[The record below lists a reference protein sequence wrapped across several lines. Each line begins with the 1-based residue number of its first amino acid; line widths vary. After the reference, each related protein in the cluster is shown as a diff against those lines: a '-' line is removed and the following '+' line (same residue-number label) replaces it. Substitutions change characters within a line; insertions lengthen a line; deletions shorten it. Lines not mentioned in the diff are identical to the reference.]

1 MFRNNDRLKN
11 VTNNNVAIQ
20 EFENAELDVR
30 VRCIKKKDGSIS
42 INIGDA
48 AIGLGM
54 IKKDYKNDKTYIRP
68 NMSGINVHLKSF
80 GITDSEFTKDDFIH
94 ESYIYLLAM
103 KASNQTAQKF
113 QMWLATVVI
122 PSIRKHGAYIADG
135 ENVDEDF
142 IRNELRFSQKRT
154 IKTFANAKPEEFKE
168 LYAEFRNYVD
178 TEYKYKTDSRVARY
192 KSVEK
197 GLKQWLENNASDP
210 DSIGDCY
217 NVKKLEKQ
225 VILDRTTLEK
235 RISGGEKAAKTK
247 KISELEFTISGLS
260 VK

>member
-1 MFRNNDRLKN
+1 M
-11 VTNNNVAIQ
+11 
-20 EFENAELDVR
+20 NAEDT
-30 VRCIKKKDGSIS
+30 
-42 INIGDA
+42 
-48 AIGLGM
+48 AIGFGWNREKNGKQYVMWDRINSFCAELGFPH
-54 IKKDYKNDKTYIRP
+54 KC
-68 NMSGINVHLKSF
+68 G
-80 GITDSEFTKDDFIH
+80 KDDFIP
-94 ESYIYLLAM
+94 ETLFYLLGM
-103 KASNQTAQKF
+103 KASNETARKF
-113 QMWLATVVI
+113 QMWLATEVI
-122 PSIRKHGAYIADG
+122 PSIRKHGAFIADS

-154 IKTFANAKPEEFKE
+154 IKIFANAKPEQFKN
-168 LYAEFRNYVD
+168 LYKEFRDYVD
-178 TEYKYKTDSRVARY
+178 TEYKYQTNKRISRY

-247 KISELEFTISGLS
+247 KISELEYVIAELS
-260 VK
+260 VT

>member
-1 MFRNNDRLKN
+1 MTKINSFKN
-11 VTNNNVAIQ
+11 VSINNVAIQ
-20 EFENAELDVR
+20 EFENTELGFK
-30 VRCIKKKDGSIS
+30 VRCIKNEDGSIS
-42 INIGDA
+42 MNAEDT
-48 AIGLGM
+48 AIGFGWFEHRNNKLYPRWRTINGFINDLGF
-54 IKKDYKNDKTYIRP
+54 
-68 NMSGINVHLKSF
+68 SQEVA
-80 GITDSEFTKDDFIH
+80 KDDFIP
-94 ESYIYLLAM
+94 ETLFYLLGM
-103 KASNQTAQKF
+103 KASNETARKF
-113 QMWLATVVI
+113 QMWLATEVI
-122 PSIRKHGAYIADG
+122 PSIRKHGAFIADS

-154 IKTFANAKPEEFKE
+154 IKTFANARPEEFKN
-168 LYAEFRNYVD
+168 LYKEFRDYVD
-178 TEYKYKTDSRVARY
+178 TEYKYQTNKRVSRY

-247 KISELEFTISGLS
+247 KISELEYAIAELS
-260 VK
+260 VT

>member
-1 MFRNNDRLKN
+1 MTKLNNLND
-11 VTNNNVAIQ
+11 VTINNVAIQ
-20 EFENAELDVR
+20 EFENAELGFK
-30 VRCIKKKDGSIS
+30 VRCIKNDDGSILM
-42 INIGDA
+42 NAEDT
-48 AIGLGM
+48 AIGFGWFEQRNNKLYHRWRTINGFINDLGF
-54 IKKDYKNDKTYIRP
+54 
-68 NMSGINVHLKSF
+68 SQEVA
-80 GITDSEFTKDDFIH
+80 KDDFIP
-94 ESYIYLLAM
+94 ETLFYLLGM
-103 KASNQTAQKF
+103 KASNDTARKF
-113 QMWLATVVI
+113 QIWLATEVI
-122 PSIRKHGAYIADG
+122 PSIRKHGAFIADS

-154 IKTFANAKPEEFKE
+154 IKTFANAKPEEFRN
-168 LYAEFRNYVD
+168 LYEEFRNYVD
-178 TEYKYKTDSRVARY
+178 TEYKYQTDKRVSRY

-247 KISELEFTISGLS
+247 KISELEYAIVGLS
-260 VK
+260 VR

>member
-1 MFRNNDRLKN
+1 MRKNNIIKKN
-11 VTNNNVAIQ
+11 GIQ
-20 EFENAELDVR
+20 EFENQELGFK
-30 VRCIKKKDGSIS
+30 VRCIKNDDGSIS

-48 AIGLGM
+48 ATGLGM
-54 IKKDYKNDKTYIRP
+54 VKKDYKNDKTYVRP
-68 NMSGINVHLKSF
+68 NMSGINRHLKSF
-80 GITDSEFTKDDFIH
+80 GIADSEFTKDDFIH

-103 KASNQTAQKF
+103 KASNETARKF
-113 QMWLATVVI
+113 QMWLAAEVI
-122 PSIRKHGAYIADG
+122 PSIRKHGAFIADS

-142 IRNELRFSQKRT
+142 IRNELRFSPKRT
-154 IKTFANAKPEEFKE
+154 IKTFANSKPEEFKS
-168 LYAEFRNYVD
+168 LYEEFRKYVD
-178 TEYKYKTDSRVARY
+178 TEYKYQTAKRVARY

-247 KISELEFTISGLS
+247 RISELEYMIGELS
-260 VK
+260 IV